1 MSDSLYKGCTIPAR
15 LPFIE
20 AAAKYIIQSL
30 ELDIQDMGER
40 PCCMEPV
47 GLRSLDHDSWNR
59 VASYICSQSE
69 GRLITLCD
77 GCSVSLEGAVRE
89 NKMEKEVIGFL
100 EVIYENLDSIK
111 RKVVSPIGLKLAIFP
126 GCHCES
132 LFKAKGKDA
141 NRIMSDI
148 VSAIGGT
155 PLIPAENLCCGGG
168 VSSIDDELSKAIL
181 NESVGSFKATGAS
194 AVVTSCPF
202 CFMQFDMVAR
212 YRTYSIIELTAKAI
226 GWDADTE
233 KFHRGK

>member
-1 MSDSLYKGCTIPAR
+1 MSDSLYRGCSVPAR

-20 AAAKYIIQSL
+20 AAAKFIISKLGL
-30 ELDIQDMGER
+30 EIEDMGEM

-47 GLRSLDHDSWNR
+47 GLRSLDHDSWSD
-59 VASYICSQSE
+59 VSSFICSKAK

-77 GCSVSLEGAVRE
+77 GCTVSLAGSV
-89 NKMEKEVIGFL
+89 KEKGSDLDVVGFL
-100 EVIYENLDSIK
+100 EVIHENLDPIK
-111 RKVVSPIGLKLAIFP
+111 KAIVSPIDLHLAVFP

-132 LFKAKGKDA
+132 LMSSKGKDA
-141 NRIMSDI
+141 NRMMSDI
-148 VSAIGGT
+148 VEAIGGKASV
-155 PLIPAENLCCGGG
+155 PSENLCCGGG
-168 VSSIDDELSKAIL
+168 VSSIDDELAKAIL
-181 NESVGSFKATGAS
+181 NESVESFKATGAS

-212 YRTYSIIELTAKAI
+212 FRTYSIIELTAKAM

>member
-20 AAAKYIIQSL
+20 AAAKFIIGKL
-30 ELDIQDMGER
+30 GLDIGDMGER

-47 GLRSLDHDSWNR
+47 GLRSLDHDSWLDIS
-59 VASYICSQSE
+59 SYICSRSE

-77 GCSVSLEGAVRE
+77 GCSVSLMGAVRE
-89 NKMEKEVIGFL
+89 KGMDLDIIGFL
-100 EVIYENLDSIK
+100 EVIHQNLDEIK
-111 RKVVSPIGLKLAIFP
+111 KKVVSPIGMKLAVFP

-132 LFKAKGKDA
+132 ILSSKGMDA
-141 NRIMSDI
+141 NQVMAD
-148 VSAIGGT
+148 VVKAIGGT
-155 PLIPAENLCCGGG
+155 PVFPAKNLCCGGG
-168 VSSIDDELSKAIL
+168 VSSIDDDIAKAIL
-181 NESVGSFKATGAS
+181 NESVDSFRSTGAS

-212 YRTYSIIELTAKAI
+212 YRTYSIVELTAKAM

-233 KFHRGK
+233 RFHRGK

>member
-1 MSDSLYKGCTIPAR
+1 MSDSLYKGCSIPAR

-20 AAAKYIIQSL
+20 AAAKYIIEKL
-30 ELDIQDMGER
+30 GLDIEDMGER

-47 GLRSLDHDSWNR
+47 GLRSLDHDSWSDIS
-59 VASYICSQSE
+59 AYICSCSK

-77 GCSVSLEGAVRE
+77 GCSVSLEGSVKE
-89 NKMEKEVIGFL
+89 NGLDTEIIGFL
-100 EVIYENLDSIK
+100 EVIHENIDAVK
-111 RKVVSPIGLKLAIFP
+111 ANVVSPIGLDLAVFP

-132 LFKAKGKDA
+132 LLSSKGKDA
-141 NRIMSDI
+141 NAVMSDI
-148 VSAIGGT
+148 VKAIGGR
-155 PLIPAENLCCGGG
+155 PHIPAENLCCGGG
-168 VSSIDDELSKAIL
+168 VSSIDDELAKAIL
-181 NESVGSFKATGAS
+181 SESVESFKATGAS

-212 YRTYSIIELTAKAI
+212 YRTYSIVELTAKAM